1 MDTLQ
6 GIRQEKPT
14 SFRPEGHWYTPPQA
28 AAPVARPQAIETQV
42 VGITF
47 DDRQVVAAHLWLGEE
62 VWLLREPKNR
72 FDRNAIRIM
81 RQNGRQLGYL
91 NRELA
96 QQLAPRL
103 DAYGLPVP
111 ATVTLLGDD
120 TPKRSVRI
128 RFTPPKEER

>member
-1 MDTLQ
+1 MDTFE
-6 GIRQEKPT
+6 RTHQER
-14 SFRPEGHWYTPPQA
+14 SAAFRPEGHWYTRPHTTA
-28 AAPVARPQAIETQV
+28 LVARQQAIETQV

-103 DAYGLPVP
+103 DAYGLPIP
-111 ATVTLLGDD
+111 ATVTLLSDD